1 MPAKCIRYTA
11 SMRLFHA
18 VALPR
23 LALFVLVLLTVTGCA
38 TTTPKPSAPGIAA
51 PRAISAPEPVPK
63 PTLNLAE
70 REPGT
75 SGWEFLDRALRAT
88 GIEEQQN
95 FLAAAERFA
104 HGGMLDPARAVL
116 DNIEP
121 TVLDA
126 WMANQFQLLQAQVRI
141 LERRNA
147 DALRIVDRLVKTQ
160 LDSRQALRA
169 HGLALQAHIASGSSR
184 AALTSL
190 RGMPNNPGDDAW
202 LAALYHRL
210 WNHLSQLETEQLT
223 LAADP
228 VTTHPTDAGWLKLA
242 RLYADKGW
250 DLRGLSNSID
260 QWLKSWPNHPA
271 THHVVPKLLPEGQC
285 TTQEVQQI
293 ALLLP
298 LTSAYRGA
306 AEAFRDGFH
315 ALRRRDSNPAK
326 PVLRDYDFGDKI
338 DLVPAYY
345 EQAIRDGADV
355 VIGPLGRAA
364 VARLA
369 GLTELPVPTVLL
381 GATGAP
387 LQSGALA
394 FDLSVENDARALAER
409 ARAAGFSRAMILQA
423 QTDQQRRAA
432 EAAAA
437 RWAEL
442 GGTLTARATFP
453 VDISDYSTIMEQLFG
468 FNFSLARARALQN
481 AIGKNTRIRF
491 SPRRRQDIDV
501 VFLLADQAQARLL
514 KPQIDF
520 HRAHKLPVYT
530 LSGVFSGKADAVN
543 DLDLEGVIFAD
554 MPWMVRRGG
563 RFASARQQF
572 TLNTPYRESV
582 LDRLFAL
589 GMDAYALSCFGP
601 QMQQRPGLTYP
612 GATGTLSIDDTG
624 RIDRSPDWL
633 RFVRATPVALPTPP
647 GPIAPFSNV
656 GQEPSGDPSG

>member
-1 MPAKCIRYTA
+1 MLAKCIRYTA

-38 TTTPKPSAPGIAA
+38 TTTPKPSAPDIAA
-51 PRAISAPEPVPK
+51 PRAISAPEPALK

-88 GIEEQQN
+88 GIEVQQN

-104 HGGMLDPARAVL
+104 HGGMLDPARAAL

-169 HGLALQAHIASGSSR
+169 HGLALQAHIATGSSGE
-184 AALTSL
+184 ALTSL
-190 RGMPNNPGDDAW
+190 RGIPNNPGDDAW
-202 LAALYHRL
+202 VGALYHRL
-210 WNHLSQLETEQLT
+210 WNHLSQLETEQLA

-228 VTTHPTDAGWLKLA
+228 ATTHSTDVGWLKLA

-250 DLRGLSNSID
+250 DLLGLSNSID

-285 TTQEVQQI
+285 TIQEVQQI

-326 PVLRDYDFGDKI
+326 PVLRNYDFGDKI

-345 EQAIRDGADV
+345 EEAIRDGADV

-364 VARLA
+364 VATLT
-369 GLTELPVPTVLL
+369 GLTEFPVPTVLL

-387 LQSGALA
+387 LQPGAFA
-394 FDLSVENDARALAER
+394 FDLSIENDARTLAER
-409 ARAAGFSRAMILQA
+409 ARATGFSRAMILQA

-442 GGTLTARATFP
+442 GGTLTARATF
-453 VDISDYSTIMEQLFG
+453 
-468 FNFSLARARALQN
+468 
-481 AIGKNTRIRF
+481 
-491 SPRRRQDIDV
+491 
-501 VFLLADQAQARLL
+501 
-514 KPQIDF
+514 
-520 HRAHKLPVYT
+520 
-530 LSGVFSGKADAVN
+530 
-543 DLDLEGVIFAD
+543 
-554 MPWMVRRGG
+554 
-563 RFASARQQF
+563 
-572 TLNTPYRESV
+572 
-582 LDRLFAL
+582 
-589 GMDAYALSCFGP
+589 
-601 QMQQRPGLTYP
+601 
-612 GATGTLSIDDTG
+612 
-624 RIDRSPDWL
+624 
-633 RFVRATPVALPTPP
+633 
-647 GPIAPFSNV
+647 
-656 GQEPSGDPSG
+656 